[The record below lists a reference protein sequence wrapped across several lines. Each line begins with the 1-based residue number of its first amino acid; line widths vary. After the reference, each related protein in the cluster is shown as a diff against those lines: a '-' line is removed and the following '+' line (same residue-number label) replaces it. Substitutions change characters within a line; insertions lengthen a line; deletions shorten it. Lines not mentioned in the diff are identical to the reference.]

1 MRLLF
6 LILLIYCVAF
16 SCKTK
21 QQSSAGSDSA
31 TVKKQATAKV
41 DSSGTKL
48 STLELE
54 DDSYQE
60 QESTTVAFA
69 PMDSAGFTI
78 FKPFTTVLRNTSGQ
92 RSKTKAAEQVTLD
105 LIADRTLVID
115 STGQSDYK
123 SEASIETP
131 SVVGEIAGALF
142 SSLLKIAALIIG
154 LISTA
159 LITRAAIKKS
169 KQNGIPPA

>member
-6 LILLIYCVAF
+6 LILLICSVAL

-31 TVKKQATAKV
+31 TVKTQATTKV

-54 DDSYQE
+54 DDSYQD

-69 PMDSAGFTI
+69 PLDSAGFTI
-78 FKPFTTVLRNTSGQ
+78 FKPVTTVLRKSSGQ
-92 RSKTKAAEQVTLD
+92 RSKTKAAEQVSLD
-105 LIADRTLVID
+105 LTADRTIVID
-115 STGQSDYK
+115 STAKSDYK

-131 SVVGEIAGALF
+131 SVVGDIAGALF
-142 SSLLKIAALIIG
+142 PSWLKIAALIIG

-169 KQNGIPPA
+169 KSNGIPPA